1 MRTLSNNFLTL
12 FLVFLL
18 GVSPIQSIAASVS
31 ACMSMGSAIISSSS
45 MSSMHQ
51 KMKASDKNSQ
61 HDMSQTN
68 QQHDC
73 CDQNA
78 CQMSHCVSS
87 AFTAIMPF
95 FGVKD
100 VTYSVTD
107 AVLIPSVSSIQ
118 FYPSSL
124 YRPPKV

>member
-12 FLVFLL
+12 ILAFLL
-18 GVSPIQSIAASVS
+18 GFSPIQSISASV
-31 ACMSMGSAIISSSS
+31 ADCMSMGSVMSSSPS

-51 KMKASDKNSQ
+51 QMKTSGKNVQ
-61 HDMSQTN
+61 HDMSETN

-73 CDQNA
+73 CNQDA
-78 CQMSHCVSS
+78 CQMSHCIS
-87 AFTAIMPF
+87 AFTAIMPT

-100 VTYSVTD
+100 VTYRVTNT
-107 AVLIPSVSSIQ
+107 VLIPGASTIQ